1 VGNLSRPW
9 SPGAATAIGSMPG
22 TDPRAS
28 VQLAFDVLP
37 DLPFLPELPAR
48 GPGAEMVGRAA
59 ALLVDLP
66 AEIQPSGW
74 RLTSRT
80 GRDLRRARDFL
91 AADLDA
97 LSDAAAGYAGPLKVQ
112 CTGPLTLAAS
122 VELRTGHR
130 IVTDAGAVR
139 DLAASLAAGIADHVE
154 TVRVAVPAG
163 KVIVQLD
170 EPSLPAVLAGTIPT
184 ASGFGTI
191 RAVPS
196 AEAQDRLAAVLG
208 PVAAGCRVVHCCADD
223 VPVGMLRD
231 AGADAVSF
239 DVDRRVDPDLLG
251 EAVDAGASLWIGV
264 VPGTGAARPR
274 FQPARDRIAQLWQR
288 LGFPAAELAAAVVP
302 TPACGLAAA
311 TPEYVQAALE
321 AVRDAGRALL
331 DLS

>member
-1 VGNLSRPW
+1 
-9 SPGAATAIGSMPG
+9 MPG

-28 VQLAFDVLP
+28 VQLAFDAVP

-48 GPGAEMVGRAA
+48 GAGAEMVGRAA

-66 AEIQPSGW
+66 VEIQPSGW
-74 RLTSRT
+74 RLTGRA

-97 LSDAAAGYAGPLKVQ
+97 VSDVAAGYAGPLKVQ
-112 CTGPLTLAAS
+112 CIGPLTLAAS

-130 IVTDAGAVR
+130 MVTDPGAVR
-139 DLAASLAAGIADHVE
+139 DVADSLAAGIAEHVE
-154 TVRVAVPAG
+154 TVRVAVPGAD
-163 KVIVQLD
+163 VVVQLD

-184 ASGFGTI
+184 ASGFGTV

-196 AEAQDRLAAVLG
+196 AEAHDRLAAVLR
-208 PVAAGCRVVHCCADD
+208 PVAAGRRVVHCCADD
-223 VPVGMLRD
+223 VPVRLLRD

-239 DVDRRVDPDLLG
+239 DLDRRVDPDLLG
-251 EAVDAGASLWIGV
+251 EAVDAGTSLW
-264 VPGTGAARPR
+264 TGAVPSTGDARPR
-274 FQPARDRIAQLWQR
+274 FQPVRDQIAQLWQR
-288 LGFPAAELAAAVVP
+288 LGFPAAELVAAVVP
-302 TPACGLAAA
+302 TPACGLATA
-311 TPEYVQAALE
+311 TPEYARGALE